1 METKYTILT
10 KIISSL
16 NQIQVSGANNLNN
29 LLFAIKASSN
39 LVDILKEEDAAVQKE
54 LEKVST
60 TESTIEATKPEDI

>member
-1 METKYTILT
+1 METKYTLLT

-60 TESTIEATKPEDI
+60 TESTTEPKTPEDI

>member
-1 METKYTILT
+1 METKYTLLT

>member
-1 METKYTILT
+1 METKYTLLT

-60 TESTIEATKPEDI
+60 TESTTEPETPEDI

>member
-1 METKYTILT
+1 METKYTLLT

-60 TESTIEATKPEDI
+60 TESTIEATKPEDN

>member
-1 METKYTILT
+1 METKYTLLT

-60 TESTIEATKPEDI
+60 TESTIEVIKPEDN